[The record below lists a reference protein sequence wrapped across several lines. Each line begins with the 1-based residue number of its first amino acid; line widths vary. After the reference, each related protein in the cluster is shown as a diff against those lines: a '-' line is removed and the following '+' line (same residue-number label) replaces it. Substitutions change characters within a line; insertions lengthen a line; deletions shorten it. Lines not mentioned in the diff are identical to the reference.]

1 MPITLTMTEMCQLSH
16 DSVAGRELVQHLQTM
31 KRLCGTDEA
40 LEVQHG
46 VDILDRRHDE
56 LLSTASCVLA
66 GSPAPHDH
74 VGLRGNQLSI
84 TDNVRFKENAFY
96 SLCWRTTADTVV
108 AMTWSLSA
116 CGRLDF
122 WTDAPCSRRCLV
134 VARAT
139 FDTYRPRRGLDNELS
154 CLADEEDTMLAL
166 FLRPKLL
173 YKLVIKDDV
182 LDGAATLAAL
192 ASLGKQHL
200 VTYSCYTCELELDV
214 VRKSIELWST
224 G

>member
-1 MPITLTMTEMCQLSH
+1 MSFELTMTEMFQLSH
-16 DSVAGRELVQHLQTM
+16 DSAAARELAQNLQTM
-31 KRLCGTDEA
+31 ARLCGTDEA
-40 LEVQHG
+40 PEVQHG
-46 VDILDRRHDE
+46 VDIMDKRHDE

-66 GSPAPHDH
+66 GSPAPRDP
-74 VGLRGNQLSI
+74 VGLRGSQLSP
-84 TDNVRFKENAFY
+84 TDNVSFKENAFY

-122 WTDAPCSRRCLV
+122 WTDGPCSLRCLI

-166 FLRPKLL
+166 FLRPDLL
-173 YKLVIKDDV
+173 DYLVLKKGV
-182 LDGAATLAAL
+182 LDGAASLAAL

-214 VRKSIELWST
+214 VRKSIESWST

>member
-1 MPITLTMTEMCQLSH
+1 MSFELTMTEMFQLSH
-16 DSVAGRELVQHLQTM
+16 DSAAGRELVQNLQTM
-31 KRLCGTDEA
+31 ARLCGTDEA
-40 LEVQHG
+40 PEVQHG
-46 VDILDRRHDE
+46 VDIMDKRHDE

-66 GSPAPHDH
+66 GSPAPRDP
-74 VGLRGNQLSI
+74 VGLRESQLSP
-84 TDNVRFKENAFY
+84 TDNVSFKQNAFY

-122 WTDAPCSRRCLV
+122 WTDALCSRRCLI

-139 FDTYRPRRGLDNELS
+139 FDTYRPRVGDNELS

-166 FLRPKLL
+166 FLRPNLL
-173 YKLVIKDDV
+173 DYLVRKKGV
-182 LDGAATLAAL
+182 LDGAASLAAL